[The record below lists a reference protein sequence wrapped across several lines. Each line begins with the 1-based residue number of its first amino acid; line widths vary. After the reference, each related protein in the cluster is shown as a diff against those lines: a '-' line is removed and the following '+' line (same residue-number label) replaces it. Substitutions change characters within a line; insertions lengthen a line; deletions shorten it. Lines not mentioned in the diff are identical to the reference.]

1 MDCTES
7 VVIFTTL
14 SLPVYEHGI
23 YFHLFVSYLI
33 SSLVSYSF
41 LKKRVKVLVA
51 QGYPT
56 LCNPMDCSP
65 SGSSVPGILQARML
79 QWVIVSFS
87 RWRST
92 GGTGVLLSTGG
103 LPHCYPC
110 CPVTDSCPTLSD
122 PRDCS
127 IPEFPFLQHLLE
139 LVQTHVIEAVMP
151 SNPTISFSDV
161 LFSPCLQ
168 SFPASGS
175 FPMSQFFSL
184 GVKLLELHFKYQSF
198 Q

>member
-87 RWRST
+87 RWFSEYRWFASLLSLLSSHWFMSNSFWPQELQYPRIPFSST
-92 GGTGVLLSTGG
+92 SPGACSDSRHWGSDAIQSNHLIFWCPILLLPSVFPSIRVFSNESVLLIGCQIIG
-103 LPHCYPC
+103 
-110 CPVTDSCPTLSD
+110 
-122 PRDCS
+122 
-127 IPEFPFLQHLLE
+127 
-139 LVQTHVIEAVMP
+139 
-151 SNPTISFSDV
+151 
-161 LFSPCLQ
+161 
-168 SFPASGS
+168 AS
-175 FPMSQFFSL
+175 L
-184 GVKLLELHFKYQSF
+184 
-198 Q
+198 